1 MANSTE
7 TSSHLLDLPILKHF
21 DKEKGE
27 ISFDPKNWRKGEKG
41 LSRIL
46 GLLALGGLGYL
57 TWVYILPPLFIALGQ
72 AIAIA
77 GVAILLVFLV
87 MLLPVILKGLRFAT
101 RKIHRA
107 LIQHNPFGELE
118 EQKIK
123 MLKNKK
129 TFIEA
134 KTKIKALKN
143 NMEAESIKAEKE
155 SEEYQKTILSLQ
167 RHAEKLRA
175 GMQTMVNEKGNSAKD
190 TDEYVELQSELAKK
204 LSEYQ
209 RISHQLEQ
217 SKNFVQKYGSRANIM
232 GKLDR
237 KLTLAG
243 TAIDIKISDFE
254 ATITML
260 RKEYEFAQ
268 NARAATDGAKSAML
282 FTKDWELDYA
292 LDVISTT
299 IAIDIAKTQENLL
312 DLDTLTAKYSLD
324 SDELYSQLD
333 HLADRIKT
341 GKDVIPDA
349 QKYQSPNYK
358 LSSEDKKQ
366 SGGFGELFN

>member
-1 MANSTE
+1 MATLTE
-7 TSSHLLDLPILKHF
+7 ASSHILDLPILKHF
-21 DKEKGE
+21 DKDKGE

-41 LSRIL
+41 LSRFI
-46 GLLALGGLGYL
+46 GLALLGGLGYL
-57 TWVYILPPLFIALGQ
+57 SWVYILPPLFRALGQ
-72 AIAIA
+72 VAAIA
-77 GVAILLVFLV
+77 GVAVFLV
-87 MLLPVILKGLRFAT
+87 FFIMMLPVIFKALRFAT

-107 LIQHNPFGELE
+107 LIKHNPFGELE
-118 EQKIK
+118 EQKVK

-129 TFIEA
+129 TFLEA

-143 NMEAESIKAEKE
+143 NMEAESIQAEKE
-155 SEEYQKTILSLQ
+155 SAEYQKAILSLQ
-167 RHAEKLRA
+167 RQAEKLKSS
-175 GMQTMVNEKGNSAKD
+175 MQALVNLKGNAAKD

-204 LSEYQ
+204 LSESQ
-209 RISHQLEQ
+209 RISTQLDQ
-217 SKNFVQKYGSRANIM
+217 SKSFVQKYGSRASVM

-254 ATITML
+254 ATIEML
-260 RKEYEFAQ
+260 QKEYEFAQ
-268 NARAATDGAKSAML
+268 NAKAATEGAKSAML

-292 LDVISTT
+292 LDVISGT
-299 IAIDIAKTQENLL
+299 IAMDIAKTQENLL
-312 DLDTLTAKYSLD
+312 DLDTLTSKYSLD

-333 HLADRIKT
+333 DLADRIKT

-349 QKYQSPNYK
+349 DKYQNPNYK
-358 LSSEDKKQ
+358 LTSEDKKA

>member
-1 MANSTE
+1 MSTSKE
-7 TSSHLLDLPILKHF
+7 TSSHILDLPILKHF

-27 ISFDPKNWRKGEKG
+27 ISFDPKTWRKGEKG
-41 LSRIL
+41 LSTFL
-46 GLLALGGLGYL
+46 GLAALGGLGYL
-57 TWVYILPPLFIALGQ
+57 SWVYILPPLFRALGQ
-72 AIAIA
+72 AIAIG
-77 GVAILLVFLV
+77 GVAVLSIFFI
-87 MLLPVILKGLRFAT
+87 MMLPVILKGLRFAT

-134 KTKIKALKN
+134 KTKIKALKS
-143 NMEAESIKAEKE
+143 NMEAESIRSEKE
-155 SEEYQKTILSLQ
+155 AEEYQKAILTLQ
-167 RHAEKLRA
+167 RQAEKLRDN
-175 GMQTMVNEKGNSAKD
+175 MQNMVNQKGNEAKD
-190 TDEYVELQSELAKK
+190 TDEYVEYQSELAKK
-204 LSEYQ
+204 LSESQ
-209 RISHQLEQ
+209 RISNLLEQ
-217 SKNFVQKYGSRANIM
+217 SKSFVQKYGSRAHVM

-243 TAIDIKISDFE
+243 AAIDIKISDFE
-254 ATITML
+254 ATIEML

-268 NARAATDGAKSAML
+268 NAKAATDGAKSAML

-299 IAIDIAKTQENLL
+299 IANDIAKTQENLL
-312 DLDTLTAKYSLD
+312 DLDTLTSKYSLD

-333 HLADRIKT
+333 TLADRIKT

-349 QKYQSPNYK
+349 QKYQNPNYK
-358 LSSEDKKQ
+358 MTPDDKKS